1 MASDCSPQLF
11 HCYIRLRSAVGWAQ
25 VALPGR
31 WVTFVVTSPQELR
44 VLPPPDETT
53 TDVELRELKGHAARR
68 NEMVNDRIAWW
79 TTGGAPYRWN
89 RIAAAELLARGVGT
103 PFSARHIALV
113 NVAIH
118 DAVVSALASKDIYK
132 RTRPSVRDTDL
143 VTARA
148 VPETTSYPSD
158 SAAAAAAASDVLAYL
173 FPDKADEFWRMAEE
187 AVQMEV
193 QSGLSYPSD
202 VSAGLGLGHEVG
214 ARVIA
219 RAKSDG
225 FDAKWTGSVPKGPG
239 LWNGTDPVAPLAG
252 TWKTWVLPAGDSLR
266 PPPPPA
272 FDSSQMRTEVEEL
285 KAIKRTPAML
295 SAAWFWEYGA
305 GGSRGWHFWNEQATR
320 KVLEHGLA
328 GKPQEAVRALALE
341 SVAFH
346 DSVVAC
352 FDAKYAYWGMR
363 PFMVDP
369 EFKSLF
375 PAPNHPSYPAAHGC
389 LSTAAAATLAAL
401 FPRDAEEIRGMAR
414 QAAEA
419 RMWAGIH
426 FRSDIIA
433 GQKIGEGV
441 AERVIAFAVPP
452 AQQ

>member
-1 MASDCSPQLF
+1 MLSNTRPFGLPWPATAVLSF
-11 HCYIRLRSAVGWAQ
+11 FIATFGFAAVGWAQ

-225 FDAKWTGSVPKGPG
+225 FDSKWTGSVPKGPG

-252 TWKTWVLPAGDSLR
+252 TWKTWVLPAGILCVHRLR
-266 PPPPPA
+266 LPSIHRRCVQRWR
-272 FDSSQMRTEVEEL
+272 SSRPSNGRRPCSVQH
-285 KAIKRTPAML
+285 
-295 SAAWFWEYGA
+295 
-305 GGSRGWHFWNEQATR
+305 GSGSM
-320 KVLEHGLA
+320 V
-328 GKPQEAVRALALE
+328 PEA
-341 SVAFH
+341 
-346 DSVVAC
+346 
-352 FDAKYAYWGMR
+352 
-363 PFMVDP
+363 
-369 EFKSLF
+369 
-375 PAPNHPSYPAAHGC
+375 PAAGI
-389 LSTAAAATLAAL
+389 S
-401 FPRDAEEIRGMAR
+401 GMSRRLEKSWSMA
-414 QAAEA
+414 
-419 RMWAGIH
+419 
-426 FRSDIIA
+426 S
-433 GQKIGEGV
+433 
-441 AERVIAFAVPP
+441 P
-452 AQQ
+452 ASLKKPYVHSP